1 METIERI
8 SKMERIKEVILIAT
22 AVLFFAS
29 FTATSYAQQPAAG
42 PNKIQRSSPANSTP
56 APVTNTPAIKPLQQT
71 LMLQGSMPPLLCPST
86 VSTINDVIKLAQT
99 DVPKAVQL
107 YTNQGDIG
115 FPGTSENVAGIY
127 RSYVQDCCSPNK
139 SFSVQD
145 QKNAGCADSDNV
157 KLCME
162 KVIKHCVSQYPHRN
176 SLKTMLANS
185 RDKANKVIFKTKQL
199 HDSINQLYDL
209 IP

>member
-1 METIERI
+1 MKR
-8 SKMERIKEVILIAT
+8 MKEVILIAA
-22 AVLFFAS
+22 AVLFSAS

-42 PNKIQRSSPANSTP
+42 PNKIQRS
-56 APVTNTPAIKPLQQT
+56 APVTNTPAIKPLQQP
-71 LMLQGSMPPLLCPST
+71 LMLQGSMPPVFCAST

-99 DVPKAVQL
+99 DVPKVVQL
-107 YTNQGDIG
+107 YTNQGDMG

-176 SLKTMLANS
+176 SLKAMLANS